1 MPAESSRKAVAG
13 RARLRQMRGQR
24 SGWSMEPRLIVLDVS
39 AQAKV
44 IQLLLRLREQPGLAS
59 LFISHDPSLTRN
71 VADETAIL
79 YL

>member
-1 MPAESSRKAVAG
+1 
-13 RARLRQMRGQR
+13 
-24 SGWSMEPRLIVLDVS
+24 MEPRLIVLDVS